1 MSGAGLASPRQERF
15 AGGGEGIYGQAEGD
29 RGDMGEGKGIDMGM
43 KKGIVAKTYI
53 KLAIMKY
60 FV

>member
-1 MSGAGLASPRQERF
+1 MGRRK
-15 AGGGEGIYGQAEGD
+15 GIG
-29 RGDMGEGKGIDMGM
+29 GDMGEGKGIDMGM

-53 KLAIMKY
+53 KLAIMKC